1 MTRCHLG
8 FRWTWR
14 LNIIHPR
21 VHFVACKAKWL
32 SEKKINF
39 MPCFMYFAF
48 HALVF
53 VLLFMFYHPY
63 VYMCWFIF
71 IFVFWLVSTLLCKG
85 TTQDEVEIYYF
96 CFKSLKLIF
105 LVLET
110 CSAECTKYIHTTEKP
125 LLFLFPLA
133 REVHVSENNNKM
145 GYPIYVWYPLQRRR
159 NQLIKISLVFI
170 H

>member
-1 MTRCHLG
+1 
-8 FRWTWR
+8 
-14 LNIIHPR
+14 
-21 VHFVACKAKWL
+21 
-32 SEKKINF
+32 

-53 VLLFMFYHPY
+53 VLLFMFYHSY

-85 TTQDEVEIYYF
+85 TTQDEVEIYYL

-110 CSAECTKYIHTTEKP
+110 CSATCTKYMHTTEKP

-145 GYPIYVWYPLQRRR
+145 GYPIYIWYPLQRRR
-159 NQLIKISLVFI
+159 NQLIKISLGFI
-170 H
+170 HYSRMKSCMAQTLNLMKTLNHKVNRLTLSCD